1 MPTPTHVMLVI
12 TKGEIGGAQTHVIEL
27 CRVLRDKVHFTA
39 VIGGQETDSFLG
51 KALKNLGV
59 QVIALPSLRNSL
71 NPIQVLASIR
81 ALLQQIDIH
90 QPHLI
95 HVHSAVAG
103 VVARVA
109 GKISQTPVVYTV
121 HGFGFKPLA
130 PRLIRWNAWLA
141 EASMAAWTTRMIC
154 VSEHEKNLSAQL
166 PMDPNRVSV
175 IHNAIADVPWK
186 SQANQEPASIVMVAR
201 LAAPKRADLLI
212 QALSVLAEE
221 DIRPNTRLLGGG
233 PNTSAIRQLASE
245 LNLPHIDIPGDVQ
258 NVPELLAQHQIFVL
272 LSDHE
277 GLPMSIL
284 EAMRAGMAIL
294 ATRLPGIS
302 ELIEEGLDGLLVDND
317 PNQVAH
323 ALKRLLQDPALRQ
336 QLGQHARARYEAQ
349 FKPQAMASKL
359 LEIYHEAPLL
369 RTASLP
375 MTRPSQHKK
384 QLASQ
389 QAHRQRTHLV
399 WSFLGLMM
407 IGLAYLISQGLEYSG
422 LATPVFSRTVLAC
435 ALPYA
440 LAAHLLYRG
449 AHIPA
454 AERASLLLVTTGLP
468 YLLTPLIFALL
479 QQPYSRG
486 AIALTYVLT
495 TLWFWLAD
503 RWFQRHRPIK
513 LIYIDTSIPDQ
524 MQQLLATTDN
534 GPRQKL
540 QLIAWPSHWTHLAH
554 APACEGAIIDSQAPA
569 SKTRSQILTQ
579 LKLNHIRLYSPEAL
593 AESMTGRLSQTTL
606 SNELWQTDGNP
617 AYDLF
622 KRILDFSLVLVL
634 MPLWFPLGL
643 LVALAVK
650 IDSPGPAIYSQIRTG
665 LHGKPFR
672 IYKFRSMRFEPLAQA
687 QFAQANDPRITRLGN
702 FIRKTR
708 LDEIPQLWNILR
720 GDMSLIGPRP
730 EQEKFVHQF
739 AEQIPSYPYRHLVRP
754 GLTGWAQVQQGYAAS
769 ADETVIKLS
778 YDLYYVTHY
787 SLAMD
792 LLIVLKTIKT
802 VLTGHGAR

>member
-1 MPTPTHVMLVI
+1 MNTATHVMLVI
-12 TKGEIGGAQTHVIEL
+12 TKGEVGGAQTHVIEL
-27 CRVLRDKVHFTA
+27 CRALKGQVRFTA
-39 VIGGQETDSFLG
+39 VIGGTAEHSFLG
-51 KALKNLGV
+51 EALKALGV
-59 QVIALPSLRNSL
+59 HVIALPSLRNSL
-71 NPIQVLASIR
+71 NPVQIAISIQGLLKQIR
-81 ALLQQIDIH
+81 AYK
-90 QPHLI
+90 PHLI

-121 HGFGFKPLA
+121 HGFGFKTQA

-141 EASMAAWTTRMIC
+141 EASMAAWTTRMVC
-154 VSEHEKNLSAQL
+154 VSEYEKNLSAQL
-166 PMDPNRVSV
+166 PMDPARVSV
-175 IHNAIADVPWK
+175 IHNAIDDVPWQT
-186 SQANQEPASIVMVAR
+186 QADHEPASIVMVAR
-201 LAAPKRADLLI
+201 LAAPKRPDLLI
-212 QALSVLAEE
+212 QALSTLASQGL
-221 DIRPNTRLLGGG
+221 RPDTRLLGGG
-233 PNTSAIRQLASE
+233 PGQLTLQKQACE
-245 LNLPHIDIPGDVQ
+245 LGLTHIDIQGDVH
-258 NVPELLAQHQIFVL
+258 NVPEQLAQHQIFVL

-294 ATRLPGIS
+294 ASRLPGIS
-302 ELIEEGLDGLLVDND
+302 ELIDDRYHGLLVDND
-317 PNQVAH
+317 PNAIAH
-323 ALKRLLQDPALRQ
+323 QLQRLLQDPQLRKR
-336 QLGQHARARYEAQ
+336 LGQNARARYEAE
-349 FKPQAMASKL
+349 FKPQAMAGKVL
-359 LEIYHEAPLL
+359 DIYREAPLL

-449 AHIPA
+449 AHMPA
-454 AERASLLLVTTGLP
+454 AERTSLLLVTTGLP

-486 AIALTYVLT
+486 AIALTYLLT
-495 TLWFWLAD
+495 TFWFWLAD
-503 RWFQRHRPIK
+503 RWFQRHRPVK
-513 LIYIDTSIPDQ
+513 LVYIDDSIPSQ
-524 MQQLLATTDN
+524 MQSLLTN
-534 GPRQKL
+534 SSNRQRL
-540 QLIAWPSHWTHLAH
+540 QLIAWPPHWTDLSQ
-554 APACEGAIIDSQAPA
+554 APACEGALIDPHAVA
-569 SKTRSQILTQ
+569 SPKRSHLLTQ

-593 AESMTGRLSQTTL
+593 SESMTGRLSQTTL

-622 KRILDFSLVLVL
+622 KRILDFSIVLIL
-634 MPLWFPLGL
+634 MPLWYPLGL

-672 IYKFRSMRFEPLAQA
+672 IYKFRSMRFEPLAQV
-687 QFAQANDPRITRLGN
+687 QFAQKDDPRITRLGH

-730 EQEKFVHQF
+730 EQEKFVNQF